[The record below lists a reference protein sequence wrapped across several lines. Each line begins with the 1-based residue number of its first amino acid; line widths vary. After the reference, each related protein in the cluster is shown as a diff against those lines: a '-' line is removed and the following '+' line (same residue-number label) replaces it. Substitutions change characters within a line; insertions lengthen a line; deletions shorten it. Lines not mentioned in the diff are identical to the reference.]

1 MNKTVLIGVMIALM
15 FSTAMSQETPQA
27 EVFAGYAYAGSGS
40 NGFDTSV
47 VGNVNS
53 WLGFGADI
61 SGQYTR
67 LNENGVREK
76 INSNSFL
83 FGPKFSLRKN
93 KKITPFVQAMFGVS
107 RIHTETNEFGP
118 LVSFSD
124 TSFGMALGG
133 GLDVKLND
141 RFAIRVIQIDY
152 VRTQFFNQTQNKG
165 RIAVGIVMRFGR
177 K

>member
-1 MNKTVLIGVMIALM
+1 MNKISLIAAMVALM
-15 FSTAMSQETPQA
+15 FSTAVAQETPKA
-27 EVFAGYAYAGSGS
+27 DVFAGYAYAGSGS
-40 NGFDTSV
+40 NGFDASI

-53 WLGFGADI
+53 WLGFGADV
-61 SGQYTR
+61 SGQYSR
-67 LNENGVREK
+67 LNENGIREK

-83 FGPKFSLRKN
+83 FGPRFSLRKN
-93 KKITPFVQAMFGVS
+93 RKVTPFVQAMFGIS
-107 RIHTETNEFGP
+107 RIHTQTNEFGP

-133 GLDVKLND
+133 GLDVRLSD
-141 RFAIRVIQIDY
+141 RFAIRAIQIDY
-152 VRTQFFNQTQNKG
+152 VRSQFFNQTQNKG